1 MTPYQ
6 KRLQTHMILALI
18 AIVCCAGMILIAEIA
33 HNARK
38 KPTVHST
45 ENLYPTINN
54 HNFKPLNK

>member
-1 MTPYQ
+1 
-6 KRLQTHMILALI
+6 MILALI

-33 HNARK
+33 HNVRK

>member
-6 KRLQTHMILALI
+6 KRLQTQMILALI

-33 HNARK
+33 HNARRQ
-38 KPTVHST
+38 PTVNANH
-45 ENLYPTINN
+45 YPTINN